1 MRHCVLLLE
10 RFRHPLERAHGR
22 EEERGDPQEPGDEF
36 ENPHDEE
43 LDVEG
48 PNESGQPSSEL
59 GDEPLDEA

>member
-1 MRHCVLLLE
+1 MS
-10 RFRHPLERAHGR
+10 AHER